1 MKNNTSIFKKTPLNP
16 CKNDRKRLYLYC
28 GYYQLGG
35 FKVREFKIA
44 DQFYLDGQPFKIL
57 SGAIHYFR
65 VHPDDWYHSL
75 YNLKALGFNTVET
88 YIPWNLHEAQPGKFC
103 WEGQLDIERFLDLAQ
118 ELGLYAIVR
127 PSPFICAEWEFGG
140 LPAWLLQAN
149 VRVRSSDVG
158 YLRLVRNYYKELIP
172 KLARHQLNHGGNI
185 LMFQIENE
193 YGSYG
198 EDKAY
203 LKALKMMM
211 DEFGITSPY
220 FTSDGPW
227 QATLRAGSLID
238 EDILVT
244 GNFGS
249 KGTENFQMMQNFFNQ
264 HHKKWPLMCM
274 EFWDGWF
281 NRWGDSIIKRD
292 PQELVDSVME
302 VIKQGSINLYMFH
315 GGTNYGFMNGCSAR
329 GQRDLPQ
336 VTSYDYDA
344 ILDEAGNPTAKYHLL
359 QKAMQAEFPDNFYA
373 QPLVKQ
379 MGTYPAAQLKE
390 CVNLTATLDTLSQ
403 VHQSFYPCNMESLGQ
418 NTGYIYYQTELLRDK
433 QDEEK
438 IRVIDARDR
447 MQLFMNQELVATQ
460 YQEEIGGEIMVTYPS
475 EKVTLGLLVENMG
488 RVNYGYKLTAP
499 TQSKGIGRGVM
510 VDLHFVGRWQMYPLP
525 LEDVS
530 KVDFQ
535 GAFKGGLPS
544 FYRYTFHVDRLQDT
558 FLDLRGFGKGVAF
571 VNGHNL
577 GRFWE
582 KGPLRSLYVT
592 QKWLKEGAN
601 EIVLFETEGK
611 YKEQLVF
618 SNTAIID
625 Y

>member
-1 MKNNTSIFKKTPLNP
+1 MT
-16 CKNDRKRLYLYC
+16 
-28 GYYQLGG
+28 
-35 FKVREFKIA
+35 EFTVA
-44 DQFYLDGQPFKIL
+44 DQFYLDKQPFKIL

-65 VHPDDWYHSL
+65 IHPKDWYHSL
-75 YNLKALGFNTVET
+75 FNLKALGFNTVET
-88 YIPWNLHEAQPGKFC
+88 YIPWNLHEAKQGEFC
-103 WEGQLDIERFLDLAQ
+103 WQGQLDIEHFLDLAQ
-118 ELGLYAIVR
+118 DLGLYAIVR

-140 LPAWLLQAN
+140 LPAWLLQEN
-149 VRVRSSDVG
+149 VRVRSSDVQ
-158 YLRLVRNYYKELIP
+158 YLEFVRKYYQELIP
-172 KLARHQLNHGGNI
+172 KLAKHQLNQGGNI

-198 EDKAY
+198 EDKTY
-203 LKALKMMM
+203 LKALKKMM
-211 DEFGITSPY
+211 DELGITSPY

-249 KGTENFQMMQNFFNQ
+249 KGTENFQMMQNFFDQ

-281 NRWGDSIIKRD
+281 NRWGETIIKRN
-292 PQELVDSVME
+292 PEELVESVME
-302 VIKQGSINLYMFH
+302 VIRQGSINLYMFH

-329 GQRDLPQ
+329 GQKDLPQ

-344 ILDEAGNPTAKYHLL
+344 ILDEVGNPTEKYWLL
-359 QKAMQAEFPDNFYA
+359 QKAMKAEFPANFYA
-373 QPLVKQ
+373 QPLVKR
-379 MGTYPAAQLKE
+379 MGTYPSAQLNE
-390 CVNLTATLDTLSQ
+390 RVNLTATLDTLSQ
-403 VHQSFYPCNMESLGQ
+403 VRQSFYPCNMESLGQ

-447 MQLFMNQELVATQ
+447 MQLFINQELVATQ
-460 YQEEIGGEIMVTYPS
+460 YQEEIGEDIMVAYPS
-475 EKVTLGLLVENMG
+475 EKVTLGVLVENMG

-499 TQSKGIGRGVM
+499 TQSKGLGRGVM
-510 VDLHFVGRWQMYPLP
+510 VDLHFVGNWQMYPLP
-525 LEDVS
+525 LEDIS
-530 KVDFQ
+530 KVDYQ
-535 GAFKGGLPS
+535 GVFKEGLPS
-544 FYRYTFHVDRLQDT
+544 FYRYTFHVDYLQDT

-582 KGPLRSLYVT
+582 KGPIRSLYVT
-592 QKWLKEGAN
+592 QKWLKEGEN

-611 YKEQLVF
+611 YKEHLVF

>member
-1 MKNNTSIFKKTPLNP
+1 MT
-16 CKNDRKRLYLYC
+16 
-28 GYYQLGG
+28 
-35 FKVREFKIA
+35 EFTVA
-44 DQFYLDGQPFKIL
+44 DQFYLDKQPFKIL

-65 VHPDDWYHSL
+65 IHPKDWYHSL
-75 YNLKALGFNTVET
+75 FNLKALGFNTVET
-88 YIPWNLHEAQPGKFC
+88 YIPWNLHEAKQGEFC
-103 WEGQLDIERFLDLAQ
+103 WQGQLDIEHFLDLAQ
-118 ELGLYAIVR
+118 DLGLYAIVR

-140 LPAWLLQAN
+140 LPAWLLQEN
-149 VRVRSSDVG
+149 VRVRSSDVK
-158 YLRLVRNYYKELIP
+158 YLEFVRKYYQELIP
-172 KLARHQLNHGGNI
+172 KLAKHQLNQGGNI

-198 EDKAY
+198 EDKTY
-203 LKALKMMM
+203 LKALKKMM
-211 DEFGITSPY
+211 DELGITSPY

-249 KGTENFQMMQNFFNQ
+249 KGTENFQMMQNFFDQ

-281 NRWGDSIIKRD
+281 NRWGETVIKRD
-292 PQELVDSVME
+292 PEELVESVME
-302 VIKQGSINLYMFH
+302 VIRQGSINLYMFH

-329 GQRDLPQ
+329 GQKDLPQ

-344 ILDEAGNPTAKYHLL
+344 ILDEVGNPTEKYWLL
-359 QKAMQAEFPDNFYA
+359 QKAMKAEFPANFYA
-373 QPLVKQ
+373 QPLVKR
-379 MGTYPAAQLKE
+379 MGTYPSARLNE
-390 CVNLTATLDTLSQ
+390 RVNLTATLDTLSQ
-403 VHQSFYPCNMESLGQ
+403 VHQRFYPCNMESLGH
-418 NTGYIYYQTELLRDK
+418 NTRYIYYQTELLRDK

-447 MQLFMNQELVATQ
+447 MQLFINQELVATQ
-460 YQEEIGGEIMVTYPS
+460 YQEEIGEDIMVAYPS
-475 EKVTLGLLVENMG
+475 EKVTLGVLVENMG

-510 VDLHFVGRWQMYPLP
+510 VDLHFVGNWQMYPLP
-525 LEDVS
+525 LEDIS
-530 KVDFQ
+530 KVDYQ
-535 GAFKGGLPS
+535 GVFKEGLPS
-544 FYRYTFHVDRLQDT
+544 FYRYTFHVDCLQDT

-582 KGPLRSLYVT
+582 KGPIRSLYVT
-592 QKWLKEGAN
+592 QKWLKEGEN

-611 YKEQLVF
+611 YKEHLVF

>member
-1 MKNNTSIFKKTPLNP
+1 
-16 CKNDRKRLYLYC
+16 
-28 GYYQLGG
+28 
-35 FKVREFKIA
+35 
-44 DQFYLDGQPFKIL
+44 
-57 SGAIHYFR
+57 
-65 VHPDDWYHSL
+65 
-75 YNLKALGFNTVET
+75 
-88 YIPWNLHEAQPGKFC
+88 
-103 WEGQLDIERFLDLAQ
+103 
-118 ELGLYAIVR
+118 
-127 PSPFICAEWEFGG
+127 
-140 LPAWLLQAN
+140 
-149 VRVRSSDVG
+149 
-158 YLRLVRNYYKELIP
+158 
-172 KLARHQLNHGGNI
+172 
-185 LMFQIENE
+185 MFQIENE

-198 EDKAY
+198 EDKTY
-203 LKALKMMM
+203 LKALKKMM

-281 NRWGDSIIKRD
+281 NRWGETVIKRD
-292 PQELVDSVME
+292 PEELVESVME
-302 VIKQGSINLYMFH
+302 VIRQGSINLYMFH

-329 GQRDLPQ
+329 GQKDLPQ

-344 ILDEAGNPTAKYHLL
+344 ILDEVGNPTEKYWLL
-359 QKAMQAEFPDNFYA
+359 QKAMKAEFPANFYA
-373 QPLVKQ
+373 QPLVKR
-379 MGTYPAAQLKE
+379 MGTYPAAQLNE
-390 CVNLTATLDTLSQ
+390 RVNLTATLDTLSQ

-447 MQLFMNQELVATQ
+447 MQLFINQELVATQ
-460 YQEEIGGEIMVTYPS
+460 YQEEIGEDIMVAYPS
-475 EKVTLGLLVENMG
+475 EKVTLGVLVENMG

-510 VDLHFVGRWQMYPLP
+510 VDLHFVGNWQMYPLP
-525 LEDVS
+525 LEDIS
-530 KVDFQ
+530 KVDYQ
-535 GAFKGGLPS
+535 GVFKEGLPS

-582 KGPLRSLYVT
+582 KGPIRSLYVT
-592 QKWLKEGAN
+592 QKWLKEGEN

-611 YKEQLVF
+611 YKEHLVF